1 MEINTLF
8 QKINNLSESTLLEEV
23 LIYENMIFK
32 KIQDEENKILE
43 LSIEFQENIKYQIQK
58 KQTQLDQLQVNY
70 EDTILTYFK
79 KEETYKFPTKLIEIQ
94 NLIQKTKESLSSTKQ
109 ELMHQKKEK
118 ILLLNQLQQQELQFN
133 KTLLVQDRI
142 RFQCDM
148 LVSFWEDT
156 LETLEITSESK
167 LTQVKASFNTSILG
181 IQDKNKINVQ
191 QQLSHVLEELVSQ
204 FEKIETT
211 QNLLLEEKRIVSK
224 IIQDEFDSLQLQNIK
239 IQLQMEYD
247 IFEKKKIK
255 LRESITQLQKEYKRN
270 LQSENYVQAK
280 FQRKLSRLYSQKK
293 TKIDN
298 FYQQLEVIMSHLKSV
313 EHKLIYLQKSKSH
326 LLDNLNHIE
335 KTLEVK
341 THAKITLEKQL
352 LKYNNRKEFMLP
364 NIIQKYNFYMNFYHY
379 DLKDT
384 QIKMNVLRN
393 NIKSLHKKDIL
404 DHPEI
409 SVSYQKINILKK
421 LQVYINN
428 KFYDVKT

>member
-32 KIQDEENKILE
+32 KIQAEENKILE

-58 KQTQLDQLQVNY
+58 KQKQLDQLQVNY

-94 NLIQKTKESLSSTKQ
+94 NLIQITKEKLSSIKQ
-109 ELMHQKKEK
+109 EMVSQKQQR
-118 ILLLNQLQQQELQFN
+118 IRLLNHLQQQELLFN
-133 KTLLVQDRI
+133 KNLLIQDRI

-148 LVSFWEDT
+148 LVSFWEDK
-156 LETLEITSESK
+156 LETLEIESESK
-167 LTQVKASFNTSILG
+167 LTQVKASFNTSILD

-191 QQLSHVLEELVSQ
+191 QQLSHVLDELISQ

-211 QNLLLEEKRIVSK
+211 QNLLLEEKRIASK
-224 IIQDEFDSLQLQNIK
+224 INQDEFDSLQLQNIK

-255 LRESITQLQKEYKRN
+255 LRESITQLQKEYKHN
-270 LQSENYVQAK
+270 LRSENYVQAK
-280 FQRKLSRLYSQKK
+280 FQRKLARLYSQKK

-313 EHKLIYLQKSKSH
+313 EHKLIYLQKSKSD

-341 THAKITLEKQL
+341 THTKITLEKQL
-352 LKYNNRKEFMLP
+352 LKYNNRKEIMLP